1 MTSAR
6 RPIRVTLVN
15 DYEIIVQGLRRMLEP
30 FSDRI
35 EIVETQVG
43 GVPDLPT
50 DIALFDT
57 FAGRRYALQRVRLMA
72 RDRSIGKVVLY
83 TWDAPPAFRDDILRH
98 EIDGVILKAV
108 TGEALVESLE
118 RIHAGE
124 SLGLDGL
131 SESPVSAALSERE
144 QEVLALIALGMS
156 NRQDRARAL
165 PVGRHDQD
173 ARAQR
178 VRQAR
183 SGEPDSGSARRRR
196 RRSRSAPHA
205 CDGLTGRT
213 GRSSSH
219 TLRATAAAQGVVI
232 AVVDDAQLVHE
243 CGHDEQATPRDLA
256 PIGQLDVIEDAQ
268 VVDIGDLQDPV
279 IGGPFDSDRHRGRRG
294 VFDDVRGQLGDD
306 EFQVVGDVVSPAGL
320 GYVGADAAANF
331 RELSG
336 VGGSTEIDAG
346 RGSIRWWPTVVHRPL
361 LIPSATSPETLLPQR
376 SHCAPAAGVFR
387 PGFRSGSSR

>member
-30 FSDRI
+30 LSDRI

-72 RDRSIGKVVLY
+72 RDGSIGKVVLY

-124 SLGLDGL
+124 SLGLDGF

-156 NRQDRARAL
+156 NRQIAHELYLSVDTIKTHVRSVFGKLGVANRTQAAL
-165 PVGRHDQD
+165 AAGDVGVGR
-173 ARAQR
+173 
-178 VRQAR
+178 
-183 SGEPDSGSARRRR
+183 P
-196 RRSRSAPHA
+196 P
-205 CDGLTGRT
+205 T
-213 GRSSSH
+213 
-219 TLRATAAAQGVVI
+219 RATA
-232 AVVDDAQLVHE
+232 
-243 CGHDEQATPRDLA
+243 
-256 PIGQLDVIEDAQ
+256 
-268 VVDIGDLQDPV
+268 
-279 IGGPFDSDRHRGRRG
+279 
-294 VFDDVRGQLGDD
+294 
-306 EFQVVGDVVSPAGL
+306 
-320 GYVGADAAANF
+320 
-331 RELSG
+331 
-336 VGGSTEIDAG
+336 
-346 RGSIRWWPTVVHRPL
+346 
-361 LIPSATSPETLLPQR
+361 
-376 SHCAPAAGVFR
+376 
-387 PGFRSGSSR
+387 

>member
-72 RDRSIGKVVLY
+72 RDGSIGKVVLY

-124 SLGLDGL
+124 SLGLDGF

-156 NRQDRARAL
+156 NREIAHELYLSVDTIKTHVRSVFGKLGVANRTQAAL
-165 PVGRHDQD
+165 AAGDVGVGR
-173 ARAQR
+173 
-178 VRQAR
+178 
-183 SGEPDSGSARRRR
+183 P
-196 RRSRSAPHA
+196 P
-205 CDGLTGRT
+205 T
-213 GRSSSH
+213 
-219 TLRATAAAQGVVI
+219 RATA
-232 AVVDDAQLVHE
+232 
-243 CGHDEQATPRDLA
+243 
-256 PIGQLDVIEDAQ
+256 
-268 VVDIGDLQDPV
+268 
-279 IGGPFDSDRHRGRRG
+279 
-294 VFDDVRGQLGDD
+294 
-306 EFQVVGDVVSPAGL
+306 
-320 GYVGADAAANF
+320 
-331 RELSG
+331 
-336 VGGSTEIDAG
+336 
-346 RGSIRWWPTVVHRPL
+346 
-361 LIPSATSPETLLPQR
+361 
-376 SHCAPAAGVFR
+376 
-387 PGFRSGSSR
+387 

>member
-1 MTSAR
+1 MTPIHGCNARIGVDRGPMTSAR

-83 TWDAPPAFRDDILRH
+83 TWDAPPAFRDDIMQSS
-98 EIDGVILKAV
+98 IDGVILKAV

-124 SLGLDGL
+124 SLGLDGF

-156 NRQDRARAL
+156 NRQIAHELYLSVDTIKTHVRSVFGKLGVANRTQAAL
-165 PVGRHDQD
+165 
-173 ARAQR
+173 
-178 VRQAR
+178 
-183 SGEPDSGSARRRR
+183 
-196 RRSRSAPHA
+196 
-205 CDGLTGRT
+205 
-213 GRSSSH
+213 
-219 TLRATAAAQGVVI
+219 AA
-232 AVVDDAQLVHE
+232 
-243 CGHDEQATPRDLA
+243 
-256 PIGQLDVIEDAQ
+256 
-268 VVDIGDLQDPV
+268 
-279 IGGPFDSDRHRGRRG
+279 
-294 VFDDVRGQLGDD
+294 
-306 EFQVVGDVVSPAGL
+306 GDV
-320 GYVGADAAANF
+320 
-331 RELSG
+331 G
-336 VGGSTEIDAG
+336 VD
-346 RGSIRWWPTVVHRPL
+346 RPPTRA
-361 LIPSATSPETLLPQR
+361 SA
-376 SHCAPAAGVFR
+376 
-387 PGFRSGSSR
+387 

>member
-108 TGEALVESLE
+108 TGEALVESFE

-124 SLGLDGL
+124 SLGLDGF

-156 NRQDRARAL
+156 NRQIAHELYLSVDTIKTHVRSVFGKLGVANRTQAAL
-165 PVGRHDQD
+165 AAGDVGVGR
-173 ARAQR
+173 
-178 VRQAR
+178 
-183 SGEPDSGSARRRR
+183 P
-196 RRSRSAPHA
+196 P
-205 CDGLTGRT
+205 T
-213 GRSSSH
+213 
-219 TLRATAAAQGVVI
+219 RATA
-232 AVVDDAQLVHE
+232 
-243 CGHDEQATPRDLA
+243 
-256 PIGQLDVIEDAQ
+256 
-268 VVDIGDLQDPV
+268 
-279 IGGPFDSDRHRGRRG
+279 
-294 VFDDVRGQLGDD
+294 
-306 EFQVVGDVVSPAGL
+306 
-320 GYVGADAAANF
+320 
-331 RELSG
+331 
-336 VGGSTEIDAG
+336 
-346 RGSIRWWPTVVHRPL
+346 
-361 LIPSATSPETLLPQR
+361 
-376 SHCAPAAGVFR
+376 
-387 PGFRSGSSR
+387 

>member
-124 SLGLDGL
+124 SLGLDGF

-156 NRQDRARAL
+156 NRQIAHELYLSVDTIKTHVRSVFGKLGVANRTQAAL
-165 PVGRHDQD
+165 AAGDVGVGR
-173 ARAQR
+173 
-178 VRQAR
+178 
-183 SGEPDSGSARRRR
+183 P
-196 RRSRSAPHA
+196 P
-205 CDGLTGRT
+205 T
-213 GRSSSH
+213 
-219 TLRATAAAQGVVI
+219 RATA
-232 AVVDDAQLVHE
+232 
-243 CGHDEQATPRDLA
+243 
-256 PIGQLDVIEDAQ
+256 
-268 VVDIGDLQDPV
+268 
-279 IGGPFDSDRHRGRRG
+279 
-294 VFDDVRGQLGDD
+294 
-306 EFQVVGDVVSPAGL
+306 
-320 GYVGADAAANF
+320 
-331 RELSG
+331 
-336 VGGSTEIDAG
+336 
-346 RGSIRWWPTVVHRPL
+346 
-361 LIPSATSPETLLPQR
+361 
-376 SHCAPAAGVFR
+376 
-387 PGFRSGSSR
+387 

>member
-1 MTSAR
+1 MAPIHGCNARIGVDRGPMTSAC

-124 SLGLDGL
+124 SLGLDGF
-131 SESPVSAALSERE
+131 SDSPVSAALSERE

-156 NRQDRARAL
+156 NRQIAHELYLSVDTIKTHVRSVFGKLGVANRTQAAL
-165 PVGRHDQD
+165 AAGEVGVGRPPT
-173 ARAQR
+173 R
-178 VRQAR
+178 V
-183 SGEPDSGSARRRR
+183 SA
-196 RRSRSAPHA
+196 
-205 CDGLTGRT
+205 
-213 GRSSSH
+213 
-219 TLRATAAAQGVVI
+219 
-232 AVVDDAQLVHE
+232 
-243 CGHDEQATPRDLA
+243 
-256 PIGQLDVIEDAQ
+256 
-268 VVDIGDLQDPV
+268 
-279 IGGPFDSDRHRGRRG
+279 
-294 VFDDVRGQLGDD
+294 
-306 EFQVVGDVVSPAGL
+306 
-320 GYVGADAAANF
+320 
-331 RELSG
+331 
-336 VGGSTEIDAG
+336 
-346 RGSIRWWPTVVHRPL
+346 
-361 LIPSATSPETLLPQR
+361 
-376 SHCAPAAGVFR
+376 
-387 PGFRSGSSR
+387 

>member
-72 RDRSIGKVVLY
+72 RDGSIGKVVLY

-124 SLGLDGL
+124 SLGLDGF
-131 SESPVSAALSERE
+131 SDSPVSAALSERE

-156 NRQDRARAL
+156 NRQIAHELYLSVDTIKTHVRSVFGKLGVANRTQAAL
-165 PVGRHDQD
+165 AAGDVGVGR
-173 ARAQR
+173 
-178 VRQAR
+178 
-183 SGEPDSGSARRRR
+183 P
-196 RRSRSAPHA
+196 P
-205 CDGLTGRT
+205 T
-213 GRSSSH
+213 
-219 TLRATAAAQGVVI
+219 RATA
-232 AVVDDAQLVHE
+232 
-243 CGHDEQATPRDLA
+243 
-256 PIGQLDVIEDAQ
+256 
-268 VVDIGDLQDPV
+268 
-279 IGGPFDSDRHRGRRG
+279 
-294 VFDDVRGQLGDD
+294 
-306 EFQVVGDVVSPAGL
+306 
-320 GYVGADAAANF
+320 
-331 RELSG
+331 
-336 VGGSTEIDAG
+336 
-346 RGSIRWWPTVVHRPL
+346 
-361 LIPSATSPETLLPQR
+361 
-376 SHCAPAAGVFR
+376 
-387 PGFRSGSSR
+387 